1 MSEIDEL
8 FKQAIKTARGKKSK
22 FVLVLGTVK
31 SIEGDTC
38 TVDNYEDVRLNSI
51 IDDLESQL
59 TVYPRVGS
67 KVIIGRLKD
76 SNNMFVIRVS
86 EIDKVTIKIGDQCT
100 SSN

>member
-38 TVDNYEDVRLNSI
+38 TVDN
-51 IDDLESQL
+51 
-59 TVYPRVGS
+59 
-67 KVIIGRLKD
+67 
-76 SNNMFVIRVS
+76 
-86 EIDKVTIKIGDQCT
+86 
-100 SSN
+100 